1 MGRQVWNSLRTRLLI
16 TGSKLTKDVSQA
28 CAHILHSVILMD
40 ISMPVMNGHQATRAI
55 RRIEA
60 TRKNNPSDVPPMPP
74 PGKPETT
81 MLQKA
86 VQARA
91 KIFALTGLA
100 TPDDKREAFRSG
112 VDG

>member
-1 MGRQVWNSLRTRLLI
+1 M
-16 TGSKLTKDVSQA
+16 
-28 CAHILHSVILMD
+28 ILMD

-55 RRIEA
+55 RRVEA
-60 TRKNNPSDVPPMPP
+60 DRKQAPAEIPIVPP
-74 PGKPETT
+74 PGKPVFIPPI
-81 MLQKA
+81 KV

-100 TPDDKREAFRSG
+100 TQDDKREAFGSG